1 MNGILSSFLLALL
14 PLLWATVLSVYF
26 RQKISSPFL
35 FFTAAALSSFGIQA
49 IISAFWP
56 FWPFW
61 PFGSGYI
68 LETAITEAEF
78 EKAVETLNQAELMKA
93 AITFAIT
100 APFLGWLTAGF
111 HSASGKR

>member
-49 IISAFWP
+49 IVSA

-100 APFLGWLTAGF
+100 APFLGRLTAGF
-111 HSASGKR
+111 RSASGKR